1 MRPHLRKGLSYFT
14 GAFRRQDRKDP
25 PPKLHGDV
33 QRSKGYKALAAKVN
47 EKRRCVIIAGSPQT
61 DIQTVKA
68 ALRPDD
74 YVICADMGYKTA
86 AAAGIKPDLIVGD
99 FDSYTGSLP
108 NDCEIIRLLPEKDDT
123 DTMHCVK
130 TALER
135 GFCDFLLLAAT
146 GGRLDHTLGN
156 LTALEYLAEN
166 NAHGIILSKNETI
179 EVLTKGRFGFTGRRG
194 QTFSVFPFGCQSAVL
209 SYKGAKYPLKRGTL
223 LHSEA
228 MGVSN
233 VFTEDKA
240 EITVDDGQIVL
251 IINF

>member
-1 MRPHLRKGLSYFT
+1 M
-14 GAFRRQDRKDP
+14 
-25 PPKLHGDV
+25 
-33 QRSKGYKALAAKVN
+33 AAKIN
-47 EKRRCVIIAGSPQT
+47 DERRCVIIAGAPDA
-61 DIQTVKA
+61 DIKTVKA
-68 ALRPDD
+68 AVRPYD

-86 AAAGIKPDLIVGD
+86 MAAGVKPDLIVGD

-108 NDCEIIRLLPEKDDT
+108 DGCEVIRLLPEKDDT

-130 TALER
+130 TALGR
-135 GFCDFLLLAAT
+135 GYREFLLLAAI

-156 LTALEYLAEN
+156 LTVLEYLAEN
-166 NAHGIILSKNETI
+166 NAHGIILSKNEI
-179 EVLTKGRFGFTGRRG
+179 IMLLTAGTYSFENKKGV
-194 QTFSVFPFGCQSAVL
+194 TFSVFPFGCPSVTV
-209 SYKGAKYPLKRGTL
+209 SYEGAKYPLNSGTL

>member
-1 MRPHLRKGLSYFT
+1 M
-14 GAFRRQDRKDP
+14 
-25 PPKLHGDV
+25 
-33 QRSKGYKALAAKVN
+33 AAKIN
-47 EKRRCVIIAGSPQT
+47 DERRCVIIAGAPDA

-68 ALRPDD
+68 AVRPDD

-86 AAAGIKPDLIVGD
+86 MAAGVKPDLIVGD

-108 NDCEIIRLLPEKDDT
+108 EGSEVIRLLPEKDDT

-130 TALER
+130 TALSR
-135 GFCDFLLLAAT
+135 GYREFLLLAAI

-156 LTALEYLAEN
+156 LTVLEYLAEN
-166 NAHGIILSKNETI
+166 NAHGIILSKNEMI
-179 EVLTKGRFGFTGRRG
+179 EVLTKGRFAFDGRKG
-194 QTFSVFPFGCQSAVL
+194 HTFSALPFGCQSAVL
-209 SYKGAKYPLKRGTL
+209 SYKGTKYPFDRGAL